1 MLFVISGPTGSGK
14 TTISNWIADIDDKME
29 LTISH
34 TTRKIRENEDASKD
48 YHFISE
54 NKFVSMIDNDEFLEY
69 ERVHDSFYG
78 TSKKTLLTIANAGRD
93 ALLTID
99 VKGAVHIKT
108 IFRNAVLIF
117 IFPPKL
123 SVWEERI
130 KIRDDNSDNTMK
142 LRMHT
147 ALFELENFDKFDY
160 ALVND
165 KIDESVNTVSS
176 IVDSERHRVKFIY
189 NNLKLFSNELLTEIR
204 RKY

>member
-14 TTISNWIADIDDKME
+14 TTISNRIADIDDKIE
-29 LTISH
+29 LIVSH
-34 TTRKIRENEDASKD
+34 TTRKIRENEYESKD
-48 YHFISE
+48 YYFVSE
-54 NKFVSMIDNDEFLEY
+54 NKFKSMIDNNEFLEY
-69 ERVHDSFYG
+69 EKVHNNFYG
-78 TSKKTLLTIANAGRD
+78 TSRKTLLTIADAGKD

-108 IFRNAVLIF
+108 IFENTVLIF

-130 KIRDDNSDNTMK
+130 KIRGNNSDNTMR

-147 ALFELENFDKFDY
+147 ALFELENFDRFDY

-165 KIDESVNTVSS
+165 KLDESVSTVSD
-176 IVDSERHRVKFIY
+176 IVDSERHRVKFLY
-189 NNLKLFSNELLTEIR
+189 NNLKLFSNRLLTEIR

>member
-14 TTISNWIADIDDKME
+14 TTISNRISDTDDKIE
-29 LTISH
+29 PTVSH
-34 TTRKIRENEDASKD
+34 TTRKIRENEYESKD
-48 YHFISE
+48 YYFISK
-54 NKFVSMIDNDEFLEY
+54 NKFKSMIDNNEFLEY
-69 ERVHDSFYG
+69 EKVHNNFYG
-78 TSKKTLLTIANAGRD
+78 TSRKTLLTIADTGKD

-108 IFRNAVLIF
+108 IFENAVLIF

-130 KIRDDNSDNTMK
+130 KIRGSNADNTMK

-147 ALFELENFDKFDY
+147 ALFELENFDRFDY

-165 KIDESVNTVSS
+165 KLDESVCTVSG
-176 IVDSERHRVKFIY
+176 IVDSERHRVKFLY
-189 NNLKLFSNELLTEIR
+189 NNLKLFSNRLLTEIR